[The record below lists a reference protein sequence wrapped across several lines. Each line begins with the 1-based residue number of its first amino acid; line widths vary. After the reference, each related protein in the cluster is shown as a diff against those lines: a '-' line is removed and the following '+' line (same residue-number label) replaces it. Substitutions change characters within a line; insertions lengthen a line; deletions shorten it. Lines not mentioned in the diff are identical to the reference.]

1 MKIENQDKIKKI
13 ISIILLIF
21 WCMLIFYFSNQVGS
35 LSENS
40 SSRLI
45 NFFSNLFGINLYK
58 FKYIKFIVRKL
69 AHIFLYFVLSLLSI
83 NCFKRFKYQ
92 KYIIISFIFCLIYSS
107 CDEFHQFF
115 ISERS
120 AQITDIFIDC
130 IGIFLGIFLYSLI
143 NKYLYYRTNKHS
155 K

>member
-1 MKIENQDKIKKI
+1 MKIENQNKIKKI

-45 NFFSNLFGINLYK
+45 NFFNNLFSINLYK
-58 FKYIKFIVRKL
+58 FKYIRFIVRKL
-69 AHIFLYFVLSLLSI
+69 AHVFLYFVLSLLSL

-92 KYIIISFIFCLIYSS
+92 KYIIISFIFCLIYSIF
-107 CDEFHQFF
+107 DEFHQFF

-120 AQITDIFIDC
+120 AQITDVLIDS
-130 IGIFLGIFLYSLI
+130 IGVFLGIIMYFII
-143 NKYLYYRTNKHS
+143 NKYLTNRTNKHS